1 MFVFGRKFLGQVVPL
16 GVNFSFVSGMF
27 VFRYKFLAWVVSL
40 TLGRVLKTQKHPRF
54 SYGTFPVCM
63 IACTY
68 VCHKGRVLKTQI
80 YLNFFLLCGFSHF
93 LSEVHQPP
101 FLAHPRVC
109 MFVCIVCVWNQ
120 NLLNYKMLSLQAF
133 NYTCSASKVK
143 RGSSV
148 DTAFYT
154 H

>member
-1 MFVFGRKFLGQVVPL
+1 MVPLGVKCSFFNGMFVFGRKFLGRVVPL

-27 VFRYKFLAWVVSL
+27 VFRYKFLTWVVSL

-80 YLNFFLLCGFSHF
+80 YLNFFSFMWFFTLLVGSAPITFFST
-93 LSEVHQPP
+93 PP
-101 FLAHPRVC
+101 CLH
-109 MFVCIVCVWNQ
+109 VCVYCVCVESKFIKLQ
-120 NLLNYKMLSLQAF
+120 N
-133 NYTCSASKVK
+133 VV
-143 RGSSV
+143 SSG
-148 DTAFYT
+148 F
-154 H
+154 